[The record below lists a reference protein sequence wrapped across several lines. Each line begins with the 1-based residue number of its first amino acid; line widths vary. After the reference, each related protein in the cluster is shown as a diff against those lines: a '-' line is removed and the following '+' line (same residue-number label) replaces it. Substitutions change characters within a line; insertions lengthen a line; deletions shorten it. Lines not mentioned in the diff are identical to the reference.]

1 MFDLFNVTNLISSF
15 VLQLELATKLIKAV
29 INFSTKQTG
38 EKIQI
43 WFGLVSPINSRYY
56 IRTAKKC

>member
-29 INFSTKQTG
+29 INFCTKQTG

-43 WFGLVSPINSRYY
+43 FLFRPSTPDIISEQQKNVE
-56 IRTAKKC
+56 